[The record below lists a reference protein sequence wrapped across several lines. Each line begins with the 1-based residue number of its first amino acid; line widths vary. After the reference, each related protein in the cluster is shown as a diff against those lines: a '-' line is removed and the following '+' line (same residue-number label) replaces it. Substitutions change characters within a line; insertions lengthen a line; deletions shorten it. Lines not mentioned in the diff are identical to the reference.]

1 MKGMTRGELE
11 ALLGRMD
18 GARIALIGDICL
30 DMYWRADMRL
40 SELSRETPHYPLPVV
55 EERVSPGGAGNVA
68 CNLAALAPGT
78 IKLLGAAGTDWRGD
92 LLLDAL
98 GERGVDTAL
107 VMRDGSVCTN
117 TYIKPL
123 RSGISDVVYEDPRID
138 FENRAPVP
146 ARLENALLDA
156 LDGVA
161 GQVDVLLVSDQ
172 MDFGCVTAN
181 VRERV
186 QTLGAAG
193 MTVIVDS
200 RSRIGAYQ
208 NVIVKPNEVE
218 AARAYGG
225 EGSDFE
231 GLTRA
236 ASRRTGRPAIVT
248 VGAQGCYVAE
258 GERVRHVPGLPV
270 PLPVDTVGAGDTF
283 LAALGCA
290 LAAGA
295 SLETAAGVSNL
306 AASVTVCKIGT
317 TGTASRAE
325 LLAAFDR
332 LKS

>member
-1 MKGMTRGELE
+1 MTRGELE

-18 GARIALIGDICL
+18 GARVALIGDICL

-40 SELSRETPHYPLPVV
+40 SELSRETPHHPLPVV
-55 EERVSPGGAGNVA
+55 EERMSPGGAGNVA
-68 CNLAALAPGT
+68 CNLAALEPGAL
-78 IKLLGAAGTDWRGD
+78 KLLGAAGTDWRGD

-98 GERGVDTAL
+98 GARGVDTAL
-107 VMRDGSVCTN
+107 VMRDDAVCTN

-123 RSGISDVVYEDPRID
+123 RAGISDVVYEDPRID
-138 FENRAPVP
+138 FENRAPIP
-146 ARLENALLDA
+146 ARLEAALLEA

-161 GQVDVLLVSDQ
+161 GQIDVLLVSDQ
-172 MDFGCVTAN
+172 MAYGCVTEK

-186 QTLGAAG
+186 QALGAAG
-193 MTVIVDS
+193 MTVVVDS
-200 RSRIGAYQ
+200 RSRIGTYQ
-208 NVIVKPNEVE
+208 GVVVKPNEVE

-225 EGSDFE
+225 EASDFE
-231 GLTRA
+231 GLARA
-236 ASRRTGRPAIVT
+236 ASRRAGRPAIVT
-248 VGAQGCYVAE
+248 AGALGCYVAE
-258 GERVRHVPGLPV
+258 EGRVRHMPGVPV
-270 PLPVDTVGAGDTF
+270 PPPVDTVGAGDTF

-295 SLETAAGVSNL
+295 SLPTAAQVANL
-306 AASVTVCKIGT
+306 AASVTVRKLGT